1 MFVWDEAK
9 RLKVIEDH
17 KVDFALLLD
26 AFDDAFGVYFE
37 DFEHSTDDEMRFN
50 LIGFSAQ
57 YGLIYVT
64 FTYENNNVR
73 LITAWKAEKWMVTE
87 YEQYKK

>member
-1 MFVWDEAK
+1 MFVWDESK
-9 RLKVIEDH
+9 RLKVIKDH
-17 KVDFALLLD
+17 KVDFALLTD

-37 DFEHSTDDEMRFN
+37 DFEHSTANEIRFN
-50 LIGFSAQ
+50 LIGFSAR

-64 FTYENNNVR
+64 FTYHKTDVR

>member
-17 KVDFALLLD
+17 GVDFALLLD

-37 DFEHSTDDEMRFN
+37 DLEHSTAEEIRFN

-57 YGLIYVT
+57 YGLVYVT
-64 FTYENNNVR
+64 FTYENDDIR
-73 LITAWKAEKWMVTE
+73 LITAWKAEKWMVKE

>member
-17 KVDFALLLD
+17 RVDLALLTD

-37 DFEHSTDDEMRFN
+37 DVEHSTDEETRFN
-50 LIGFSAQ
+50 LIGFSVQ
-57 YGLIYVT
+57 YGLVYVT
-64 FTYENNNVR
+64 FTYENDDVR
-73 LITAWKAEKWMVTE
+73 LITAWKAERWAVKE